1 LRSPETEKTAEI
13 AENAKKPSFSAIV
26 APSAVFSVSW
36 LVAKEYRE
44 LVASRAWW
52 VLLLAMGPLVGVTF
66 ISAVRTYGEAS
77 GLNGTTAGVGE
88 AFSPLVG
95 IWAPTF
101 SACEVAAVFL
111 LPFVAIRLVSGDRQS
126 GALKIEM
133 QHPMPAFARMMA
145 KSVVL
150 LGGWLV
156 ASLAPLAAALLWKSY
171 GGSVYSPELASVVFG
186 HVLNA
191 GLTIALASAAAA
203 VTEHPSTAAILTLS
217 VTVGTWILN
226 FIAAVQGGFWERLA
240 GYTPPAM
247 VAQFQHGLV
256 RLDVVLITLTLVTAG
271 LAFAALWLRLGVPI
285 RRRVHESL
293 ALAAVVL
300 LVVLSAGATSPSWD
314 LSENRMN
321 SFPEVDEQTLA
332 KIHAPLE
339 IEVHLAPEDPRRAD
353 LDRKAIAKLR
363 RVMPAL
369 RVQYISSTSIGLFEQ
384 TAPHYGEIWYDL
396 GGKRQMSRAT
406 TAESALETIYDLA
419 GVKPPAEKDDEVFRG
434 HPLAVA
440 PKGAAAVFYGIWP
453 AATVI
458 GAFFL
463 RRRHGR

>member
-1 LRSPETEKTAEI
+1 LPSPKEKTGEDAKI
-13 AENAKKPSFSAIV
+13 AEKTIGFAIS
-26 APSAVFSVSW
+26 APSAVFSSFSW

-52 VLLLAMGPLVGVTF
+52 VMLLAMGPLVGVTF

-133 QHPMPAFARMMA
+133 QHPIPAFARIAA
-145 KSVVL
+145 KAVVL

-171 GGSVYSPELASVVFG
+171 GGSVYAPELASVAFG

-191 GLTIALASAAAA
+191 GLTIALASTAAA
-203 VTEHPSTAAILTLS
+203 VSEHPSTAAILTLS

-226 FIAAVQGGFWERLA
+226 FIAAVQGGIWERLA

-247 VAQFQHGLV
+247 VAEFQHGLI
-256 RLDVVLITLTLVTAG
+256 RLDVVIITIALVTAG
-271 LAFAALWLRLGVPI
+271 LACAALWLRLGVSV
-285 RRRVHESL
+285 RRRVQESIVL
-293 ALAAVVL
+293 AAAVVL
-300 LVVLSAGATSPSWD
+300 VVVSGSVVSPSWD

-321 SFPEVDEQTLA
+321 SFPEPDEEALA
-332 KIHAPLE
+332 KIRGPLG

-363 RVMPAL
+363 RAMPAV
-369 RVQYISSTSIGLFEQ
+369 RVRYVSASSIGLFEQ
-384 TAPHYGEIWYDL
+384 NSPHYGEIWYEL
-396 GGKRQMSRAT
+396 GGKKEMSRAT

-419 GVKPPAEKDDEVFRG
+419 GVKAPVESDEAIFRG
-434 HPLAVA
+434 HPLAVT

-453 AATVI
+453 ALTVV
-458 GAFFL
+458 GAFL
-463 RRRHGR
+463 IRRTQS